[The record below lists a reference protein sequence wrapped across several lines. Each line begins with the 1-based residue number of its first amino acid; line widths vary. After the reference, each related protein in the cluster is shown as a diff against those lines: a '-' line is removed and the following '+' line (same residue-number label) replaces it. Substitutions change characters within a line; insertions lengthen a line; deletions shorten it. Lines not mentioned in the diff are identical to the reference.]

1 MLSLLIEFLT
11 EFLGC
16 IPVTDIVRI
25 FLLLLHKLDCF
36 YQILLFCLCILLFY
50 LCIFLEMLEL
60 LLHCL
65 HLCTLLDEHYIQ
77 ILVILLGQDTLLVS
91 LPLEILTKFNVVIGQ
106 LHYLSFHGLVVCLA
120 FLPVRLNHSDSP
132 ILLQLHVFLILSL
145 HVERVIRGNV

>member
-1 MLSLLIEFLT
+1 
-11 EFLGC
+11 
-16 IPVTDIVRI
+16 
-25 FLLLLHKLDCF
+25 
-36 YQILLFCLCILLFY
+36 
-50 LCIFLEMLEL
+50 MLEL

-65 HLCTLLDEHYIQ
+65 HLCTLLDELNVQ

-132 ILLQLHVFLILSL
+132 ILLQLHVFLILLL
-145 HVERVIRGNV
+145 HMERVIRGNV